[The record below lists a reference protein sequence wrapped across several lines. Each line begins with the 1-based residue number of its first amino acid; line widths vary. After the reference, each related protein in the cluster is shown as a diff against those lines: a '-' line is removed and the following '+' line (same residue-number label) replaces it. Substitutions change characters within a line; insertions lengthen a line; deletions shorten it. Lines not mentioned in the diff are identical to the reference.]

1 LNLATLIPAK
11 SLSGQSALS
20 TLAIF
25 HFRHGWFF
33 AIFVF
38 CSVLVLA
45 NLVHYILFRVLR
57 RKESTSHPLG
67 WGLQQ
72 HLGKPA
78 RAIFLLTCLLIVLPT
93 IPGLPENID
102 ALLRQAFIML
112 MVVALGWFA
121 VGCIYVLQAVMLRR
135 YDLTAE
141 NNIQAR
147 RVHTQFQLF
156 RRMLI
161 SFVVVI
167 DIGALLWTFN
177 DPRIWHYGSGL
188 LASAG
193 IASLILATA
202 AKSTAANFLAGL
214 QIAITEPIRI
224 DDVVVIQ
231 GEWGR
236 VEEIN
241 SAYVVVKIWD
251 LRRLVIPLSYFIEN
265 SFQNWTR
272 QSSDILGTAFLYVDY
287 SIPVEDLRKQLEAIV
302 HPSPLWNKQVCGLQ
316 VTNLTDRSME
326 LRCLMSSRNSSE
338 NFDLRCLVR
347 EKMAAWIQQN
357 YPNAFPTTRFAT
369 HSDLTPG
376 QTGDQGL
383 VQHPAQQPGHH
394 EFSQTDQPTRS

>member
-1 LNLATLIPAK
+1 MTVKSFSMRPELLALEIA
-11 SLSGQSALS
+11 
-20 TLAIF
+20 
-25 HFRHGWFF
+25 HFRHGWFL

-38 CSVLVLA
+38 CTVLVLA
-45 NLVHYILFRVLR
+45 NVAHYVLFRLLR
-57 RKESTSHPLG
+57 HRESGHHRLG

-72 HLGKPA
+72 YLGRPA
-78 RAIFLLTCLLIVLPT
+78 RAIFFLTCFFIVLPF
-93 IPGLPENID
+93 IPGLPDHINN
-102 ALLRQAFIML
+102 LLRQALTML
-112 MVVALGWFA
+112 TIVALGWFA
-121 VGCIYVLQAVMLRR
+121 IGCVYVLQSIMLRR
-135 YDLTAE
+135 YDLSAE

-161 SFVVVI
+161 TFVVII
-167 DIGALLWTFN
+167 DMGALLWSFD

-214 QIAITEPIRI
+214 QIAVTEPIRI

-236 VEEIN
+236 IEKIN

-251 LRRLVIPLSYFIEN
+251 LRRLVVPLSYFIEN

-272 QSSDILGTAFLYVDY
+272 ESSEIMGTAFLYVDY
-287 SIPVEDLRKQLEAIV
+287 SIPVEDLRRQLEAIV

-347 EKMAAWIQQN
+347 EKMTEWIQQN
-357 YPNAFPTTRFAT
+357 YPSAFPTARFSAVSEVPV
-369 HSDLTPG
+369 HVQDGSAISPDGSALSAGRSRSQNSSLTP
-376 QTGDQGL
+376 
-383 VQHPAQQPGHH
+383 
-394 EFSQTDQPTRS
+394 S

>member
-1 LNLATLIPAK
+1 LNPATVIPAK
-11 SLSGQSALS
+11 SLSGHAALE

-45 NLVHYILFRVLR
+45 NLVHYILFRLLR
-57 RKESTSHPLG
+57 RKESTGHPLG

-78 RAIFLLTCLLIVLPT
+78 RAIFLLTCLLIVLPVV
-93 IPGLPENID
+93 PGLPDNID
-102 ALLRQAFIML
+102 ALLRQAIVML
-112 MVVALGWFA
+112 MVIALGWFA
-121 VGCIYVLQAVMLRR
+121 VGCIYVLQTIMLRR
-135 YDLTAE
+135 YDLAAE

-161 SFVVVI
+161 TFVVII

-202 AKSTAANFLAGL
+202 AKSTAANFFAGL
-214 QIAITEPIRI
+214 QIALTEPIRI
-224 DDVVVIQ
+224 DDVVVVQ

-251 LRRLVIPLSYFIEN
+251 LRRLVVPLSYFIEN

-272 QSSDILGTAFLYVDY
+272 QSSDIMGTAFLYVDY
-287 SIPVEDLRKQLEAIV
+287 SVPVEDLRKQLEAIV

-316 VTNLTDRSME
+316 VTNITDRSME

-347 EKMAAWIQQN
+347 EKMTEWIQQN
-357 YPNAFPTTRFAT
+357 YPDAFPTTRFAANAGLA
-369 HSDLTPG
+369 SG
-376 QTGDQGL
+376 QAGDQSFT
-383 VQHPAQQPGHH
+383 QHPAQQRDGK
-394 EFSQTDQPTRS
+394 

>member
-1 LNLATLIPAK
+1 MLAH
-11 SLSGQSALS
+11 
-20 TLAIF
+20 F
-25 HFRHGWFF
+25 HLRHGWFF

-38 CSVLVLA
+38 CAALVVA
-45 NLVHYILFRVLR
+45 NLVHYVLFRVLR
-57 RKESTSHPLG
+57 RKEEKGLRVG
-67 WGLQQ
+67 WGLQRY
-72 HLGKPA
+72 LGNPA
-78 RAIFLLTCLLIVLPT
+78 RAVFLLTCLLLALPAV
-93 IPGLPENID
+93 PGLSTDIEANV
-102 ALLRQAFIML
+102 RQGLVMA
-112 MVVALGWFA
+112 MVAALGWFA
-121 VGCIYVLQAVMLRR
+121 IGCIYVLQAVMLRR
-135 YDLTAE
+135 YDLTADD
-141 NNIQAR
+141 NIQAR

-161 SFVVVI
+161 VFVVII

-193 IASLILATA
+193 IASLVLATA

-236 VEEIN
+236 IEEIN

-251 LRRLVIPLSYFIEN
+251 LRRLIVPLSYFIEN
-265 SFQNWTR
+265 SIQNWTR
-272 QSSDILGTAFLYVDY
+272 ESSDIMGTAFLYVDY
-287 SIPVEDLRKQLEAIV
+287 SIPVEELRRQLEEIV

-347 EKMAAWIQQN
+347 EKMIAWIQQN
-357 YPNAFPTTRFAT
+357 HPKAFPTARFAAVAEVPVGVR
-369 HSDLTPG
+369 SPQSSSGAPDPG
-376 QTGDQGL
+376 FPKPDRQ
-383 VQHPAQQPGHH
+383 
-394 EFSQTDQPTRS
+394 

>member
-1 LNLATLIPAK
+1 MLA
-11 SLSGQSALS
+11 G
-20 TLAIF
+20 F

-33 AIFVF
+33 AIFFF
-38 CSVLVLA
+38 CAALVVA

-57 RKESTSHPLG
+57 RKEEKSHRLG
-67 WGLQQ
+67 WGLQRY
-72 HLGKPA
+72 LGKPA
-78 RAIFLLTCLLIVLPT
+78 RAIFLLTCLLIVLPAV
-93 IPGLPENID
+93 PGLSDSAEGNV
-102 ALLRQAFIML
+102 RQVLVMA
-112 MVVALGWFA
+112 MVAALGWFA

-135 YDLTAE
+135 YDLSAE
-141 NNIQAR
+141 DNIQAR

-161 SFVVVI
+161 AFVVVI

-202 AKSTAANFLAGL
+202 AKSTAANFFAGL
-214 QIAITEPIRI
+214 QIALTEPIRI
-224 DDVVVIQ
+224 DDVVVVQ

-236 VEEIN
+236 IEEIN

-251 LRRLVIPLSYFIEN
+251 LRRLVVPLSYFIEN

-272 QSSDILGTAFLYVDY
+272 ESSDIMGTAFLYVDY
-287 SIPVEDLRKQLEAIV
+287 SIPVEELRRQLEAIV
-302 HPSPLWNKQVCGLQ
+302 HPSPLWNQQVCGLQ

-347 EKMAAWIQQN
+347 EKMTEWIQQN
-357 YPNAFPTTRFAT
+357 HPAAFPTARFAAM
-369 HSDLTPG
+369 SEVAVAIGAMPSS
-376 QTGDQGL
+376 GDTL
-383 VQHPAQQPGHH
+383 PMSST
-394 EFSQTDQPTRS
+394 ERKNR

>member
-1 LNLATLIPAK
+1 LNTATLILAK
-11 SLSGQSALS
+11 SFSGHPALS

-25 HFRHGWFF
+25 HFKRGWFF

-38 CSVLVLA
+38 CGMLVVA
-45 NLVHYILFRVLR
+45 NLVHYILFRVLH
-57 RKESTSHPLG
+57 RKESIGHPLG
-67 WGLQQ
+67 WGLQK

-78 RAIFLLTCLLIVLPT
+78 RAIFFLTCLFIILPL
-93 IPGLPENID
+93 IPGLPDNID
-102 ALLRQAFIML
+102 GMVRHVLIML
-112 MVVALGWFA
+112 VVAALGWFA
-121 VGCIYVLQAVMLRR
+121 VGCIYVLQDFLLRR
-135 YDLTAE
+135 YDLAAE
-141 NNIQAR
+141 NNFRAR
-147 RVHTQFQLF
+147 RFHTQFQLF
-156 RRMLI
+156 RRVLI
-161 SFVVVI
+161 SFVIII

-193 IASLILATA
+193 IASLIIATA
-202 AKSTAANFLAGL
+202 AKSTASNFFAGL

-236 VEEIN
+236 IEEIN
-241 SAYVVVKIWD
+241 SAYVIVKLWD
-251 LRRLVIPLSYFIEN
+251 LRRLVVPLSYFIEN

-272 QSSDILGTAFLYVDY
+272 QSSDIMGTAFLYVDY

-302 HPSPLWNKQVCGLQ
+302 HPSPLWDNRVCGMQ

-347 EKMAAWIQQN
+347 EKMTAWIQQN
-357 YPNAFPTTRFAT
+357 YPDAFPMTRFASR
-369 HSDLTPG
+369 SDLAPT
-376 QTGDQGL
+376 QTADHGPFQL
-383 VQHPAQQPGHH
+383 P
-394 EFSQTDQPTRS
+394 EQPTDSHRVLQSSD

>member
-1 LNLATLIPAK
+1 MNLSTLTPAGLPAHHPELATLAV
-11 SLSGQSALS
+11 
-20 TLAIF
+20 F

-38 CSVLVLA
+38 CSMLVVA
-45 NLVHYILFRVLR
+45 NLVHYILFRVLH
-57 RKESTSHPLG
+57 RKESISNPLG

-72 HLGKPA
+72 YLGKPA
-78 RAIFLLTCLLIVLPT
+78 RAIFFLTCLLIILPT
-93 IPGLPENID
+93 IPDLPENIE
-102 ALLRQAFIML
+102 AMLRQAFIML
-112 MVVALGWFA
+112 TVVALGWFA
-121 VGCIYVLQAVMLRR
+121 IGCIYVLQAFMLRR

-141 NNIQAR
+141 NNFRAR

-156 RRMLI
+156 RRILI
-161 SFVVVI
+161 TFVVII

-202 AKSTAANFLAGL
+202 AKSTASNLFAGL
-214 QIAITEPIRI
+214 QIAFTEPIRI
-224 DDVVVIQ
+224 DDVVVVQ

-236 VEEIN
+236 IEEIN
-241 SAYVVVKIWD
+241 SAYVIVKIWD
-251 LRRLVIPLSYFIEN
+251 LRRLVVPLNYFIEN

-302 HPSPLWNKQVCGLQ
+302 HPSPLWDEKVCGLQ

-326 LRCLMSSRNSSE
+326 LRCLVSSRNSSE

-347 EKMAAWIQQN
+347 EKMTEWIQQN
-357 YPNAFPTTRFAT
+357 YPDAFPTTRFT
-369 HSDLTPG
+369 SHSDLIN
-376 QTGDQGL
+376 QTGDESFLQY
-383 VQHPAQQPGHH
+383 PARQPDRRQFH
-394 EFSQTDQPTRS
+394 SSSD

>member
-1 LNLATLIPAK
+1 LNQASSNFAQPF
-11 SLSGQSALS
+11 S

-33 AIFVF
+33 AVFVF
-38 CSVLVLA
+38 CSVLVIA
-45 NLVHYILFRVLR
+45 NLVHYVLFRVLR
-57 RKESTSHPLG
+57 RKESTGHPLG

-72 HLGKPA
+72 YLGKPA
-78 RAIFLLTCLLIVLPT
+78 RTIFLLTCLLIVLPVV
-93 IPGLPENID
+93 PGLPENID
-102 ALLRQAFIML
+102 SLLRQGVVML

-121 VGCIYVLQAVMLRR
+121 VGCIYVLQNVMLRR
-135 YDLTAE
+135 YDLAAE

-161 SFVVVI
+161 TFVVII

-193 IASLILATA
+193 IASLILAAA

-214 QIAITEPIRI
+214 QIALTEPIRI

-251 LRRLVIPLSYFIEN
+251 LRRLVVPLSYFIEN

-272 QSSDILGTAFLYVDY
+272 QSSDIMGTAFLYVDY
-287 SIPVEDLRKQLEAIV
+287 SIPVEELRRQLEAIV

-347 EKMAAWIQQN
+347 EKMTEWIQQN
-357 YPNAFPTTRFAT
+357 YPNAFPTTRFSSNSELA
-369 HSDLTPG
+369 PG
-376 QTGDQGL
+376 SSEDQGPIP
-383 VQHPAQQPGHH
+383 HPAQQSDR
-394 EFSQTDQPTRS
+394 SQLRSPSY

>member
-1 LNLATLIPAK
+1 LNPENLIPAQLDAVRPALAV
-11 SLSGQSALS
+11 LS
-20 TLAIF
+20 IF

-45 NLVHYILFRVLR
+45 NVVHYILFRVLR
-57 RKESTSHPLG
+57 RKESRVHGIG
-67 WGLQQ
+67 WGLQK

-78 RAIFLLTCLLIVLPT
+78 RAIFLLTCLVIVLPVV
-93 IPGLPENID
+93 PGLPDDIEGI
-102 ALLRQAFIML
+102 LRRAFIML
-112 MVVALGWFA
+112 GIIALGWLA
-121 VGCIYVLQAVMLRR
+121 IGCVYLLQTLMLRR
-135 YDLTAE
+135 YDLTVE
-141 NNIQAR
+141 NNMRAR
-147 RVHTQFQLF
+147 RIHTQFQLF

-161 SFVVVI
+161 TFVVII
-167 DIGALLWTFN
+167 DIGVLLWSFD

-193 IASLILATA
+193 IASLVLATA
-202 AKSTAANFLAGL
+202 AKSTAANFFAGL
-214 QIAITEPIRI
+214 QIAVTEPIRI

-236 VEEIN
+236 IEEIN

-251 LRRLVIPLSYFIEN
+251 LRRLVVPLSYFIEN

-272 QSSDILGTAFLYVDY
+272 ESSDIMGTAFLYVDY
-287 SIPVEDLRKQLEAIV
+287 SIPVEDLRRQLETIV
-302 HPSPLWNKQVCGLQ
+302 HSSPLWDKRVCGLQ

-326 LRCLMSSRNSSE
+326 LRCLVSSRNSGE

-347 EKMAAWIQQN
+347 EQMAAWIQQN
-357 YPNAFPTTRFAT
+357 HPNAFPITRFAT

-376 QTGDQGL
+376 QTGDPSL
-383 VQHPAQQPGHH
+383 FPRPAQRPDRHD
-394 EFSQTDQPTRS
+394 FS